1 MKLNNII
8 ILILHIKN
16 FKRFNFFR
24 YTAEKICKTIISE
37 HLAATNQM
45 IEENIAPKIN
55 PVREDATVRP
65 ILNLY
70 CGFSSDKTKSFII
83 LFILNYIF
91 FLFSPTFIYL
101 IIRY

>member
-1 MKLNNII
+1 
-8 ILILHIKN
+8 
-16 FKRFNFFR
+16 
-24 YTAEKICKTIISE
+24 
-37 HLAATNQM
+37 
-45 IEENIAPKIN
+45 
-55 PVREDATVRP
+55 VRP